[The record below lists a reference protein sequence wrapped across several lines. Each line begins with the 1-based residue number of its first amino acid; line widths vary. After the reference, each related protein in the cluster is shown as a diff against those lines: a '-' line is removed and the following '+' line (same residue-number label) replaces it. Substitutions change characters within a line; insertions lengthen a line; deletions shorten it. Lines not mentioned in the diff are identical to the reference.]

1 MDYCLCHGAS
11 GIAHIYN
18 NFYQATRNNLYRQA
32 AIHWYQ
38 FILQMKIKTDDFE
51 MFKTWSVGDKNEVI
65 WSKNLGL
72 LLGASGIGLSL
83 ISSIS
88 NIKPQWDRCLL
99 LS

>member
-1 MDYCLCHGAS
+1 
-11 GIAHIYN
+11 
-18 NFYQATRNNLYRQA
+18 
-32 AIHWYQ
+32 
-38 FILQMKIKTDDFE
+38 MKIKTDDFE